1 MVARTAPTGR
11 GLPRQ
16 SGPTAWGRTG
26 HPSRCPT
33 VVHDGDRLDAVTLWL
48 AGPRAA
54 HLGDQVGWPRGGL
67 APSGTYVIRLD
78 GGGYLS
84 VVGGTLAAWESRP
97 GAGPVLTP
105 SGELDEQPAPLATN
119 VVPLHRPAPAVG
131 GPLPANCPLHH
142 LGSLR
147 LAGDQDAERERER
160 RRREQSDREAVDA
173 ARDLLAASL
182 LPGGDPD
189 LEALAAGI
197 RAALGGPAA
206 IGPFAQRVAA
216 GVPGPVMAALL
227 HRLARHPTGEGSA
240 PGDAPDCPA
249 GDFRIA
255 YRVLA
260 QRALA
265 VHGDAVLDALPARMV
280 ADGMAADALVRPR
293 LERLLGRPLPGD
305 LGLMARW
312 SLHGLD
318 EPLSEVDPEPLR
330 IALMAMGLLG

>member
-1 MVARTAPTGR
+1 MVASPAVTGR

-16 SGPTAWGRTG
+16 SGPTAWGRAG
-26 HPSRCPT
+26 HPSRCLT

-84 VVGGTLAAWESRP
+84 VVGGTLVAWESRP

-105 SGELDEQPAPLATN
+105 FGELDDLPAPLAPN

-131 GPLPANCPLHH
+131 GPLPANCPFHH
-142 LGSLR
+142 LGGLR
-147 LAGDQDAERERER
+147 LAGDQDAVRERER
-160 RRREQSDREAVDA
+160 RRREQSEREAVDA
-173 ARDLLAASL
+173 ARDLLATSL
-182 LPGGDPD
+182 LPDRDPD
-189 LEALAAGI
+189 LDALTAGI
-197 RAALGGPAA
+197 RTVLGGATA
-206 IGPFAQRVAA
+206 IGPFAQRVSA

-227 HRLARHPTGEGSA
+227 RRLARRPTGEGSA
-240 PGDAPDCPA
+240 PVDVPNCPA
-249 GDFRIA
+249 SDFQIA
-255 YRVLA
+255 YRVMA

-265 VHGDAVLDALPARMV
+265 MHGDAVLDALPARMV
-280 ADGMAADALVRPR
+280 ADGMVADALLRPR
-293 LERLLGRPLPGD
+293 LERLLGWPLPGD

-318 EPLSEVDPEPLR
+318 EPLGEVDPEPLR